1 MCHATS
7 KVEDAA
13 AEMLYERLGE
23 AGGRGRRGGRGGGR
37 RGRQMKEEAEQQM
50 R

>member
-23 AGGRGRRGGRGGGR
+23 AGGGRGRRERRER

>member
-23 AGGRGRRGGRGGGR
+23 AGGRGRQEGEEGEADERGSRAAD
-37 RGRQMKEEAEQQM
+37 EVTA
-50 R
+50 